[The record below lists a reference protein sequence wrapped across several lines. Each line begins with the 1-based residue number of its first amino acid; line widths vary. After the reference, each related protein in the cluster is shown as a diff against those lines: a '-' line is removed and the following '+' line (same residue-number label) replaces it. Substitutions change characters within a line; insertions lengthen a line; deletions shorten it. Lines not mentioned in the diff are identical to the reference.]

1 MSTCSFHSTGTRFT
15 CFNSTKVQILTPE
28 ELRLD
33 SCTTGLVALARTKD
47 AARAFN
53 ALQEEDR
60 SVQVETGA
68 DGEAGGNYLKI
79 YRACFL
85 APISGPPA
93 FLQLAAAAA
102 ATAAAAAAGPARV
115 ECWRMVQM
123 LTYADIC

>member
-1 MSTCSFHSTGTRFT
+1 M
-15 CFNSTKVQILTPE
+15 
-28 ELRLD
+28 
-33 SCTTGLVALARTKD
+33 
-47 AARAFN
+47 
-53 ALQEEDR
+53 
-60 SVQVETGA
+60 QVENGA

-102 ATAAAAAAGPARV
+102 AAAAKAAAEVIEAAAASKAAAAAAKAAAAAAAAATAAAAAAGTARV